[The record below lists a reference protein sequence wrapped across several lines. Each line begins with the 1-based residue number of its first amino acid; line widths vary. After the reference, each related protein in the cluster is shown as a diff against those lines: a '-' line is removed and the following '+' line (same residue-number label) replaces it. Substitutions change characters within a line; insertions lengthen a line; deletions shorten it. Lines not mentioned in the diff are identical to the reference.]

1 MAGEYVKNE
10 YKRRTAIGP
19 VIHDAQLW
27 TMKKDESFLMFVTR
41 CGLQASDDAETTQP
55 TNCVTCLVKRGE

>member
-1 MAGEYVKNE
+1 MTHDE
-10 YKRRTAIGP
+10 YKRRAAIGP

-27 TMKKDESFLMFVTR
+27 SMKNNESSMWFVTR